1 MDDSAFVFK
10 LNPIAPR
17 FVNLSNRNMD
27 QIKITQTQ
35 LLSDQR
41 FTLNS
46 YTYLKPDADGEM
58 QEHKAEVYF
67 RPDAVALL
75 LYDEKAQK
83 FLLTRQFRFPTYLN
97 QNPDGYII
105 EVCAGLIDEGETPE
119 QSVIREAQEELGRT
133 VTTLTKAGAYYT
145 SAGGITE
152 LIHLFTAA
160 YDSNENANGGGGLPE
175 EGEEIESLEIS
186 FQEAHL
192 LLKDRKLNDSKT
204 VMLLQHYFLF
214 R

>member
-1 MDDSAFVFK
+1 
-10 LNPIAPR
+10 
-17 FVNLSNRNMD
+17 MD
-27 QIKITQTQ
+27 QIEITQTEQ
-35 LLSDQR
+35 LSNQR
-41 FTLNS
+41 FALNS
-46 YTYLKPDADGEM
+46 YTYLKPDADGKI

-75 LYDEKAQK
+75 LYDEREKI

-119 QSVIREAQEELGRT
+119 QSVIREAREELGRI
-133 VTTLTKAGAYYT
+133 VNDLKKVGAYYT

-152 LIHLFTAA
+152 LIHLFIAA
-160 YDSNENANGGGGLPE
+160 YNSNEPANGGGGLPE
-175 EGEEIESLEIS
+175 EGEEIESFEIS
-186 FQEAHL
+186 FDKAYL
-192 LLKDRKLNDSKT
+192 LLKENKLNDAKT